1 MMTRNNVASDRRTV
15 TEDPR
20 QRQATKNLVSRYGF
34 VGIFVAVIIAFALT
48 PSIQATFVS
57 SANISNVLGNQSV
70 LALVALA
77 SIVPLIGGQFD
88 LSVGSVVGLT
98 GMLTAGLTSRDHV
111 PVLLAIALGIVVGA
125 VIGLVN
131 GVMVGRFR
139 ANSLIVTLAVS
150 YIIQGIVAWYS
161 NEQTIVTGIP
171 VSLLNLGAGSWLGVP
186 RTFYYLVITAA
197 VIYYVL
203 RQTPFGRHVALIGAN
218 ASAARLAGLAVVP
231 LTIATFAI
239 AGLVSG
245 AAGVLQLAVS
255 GSASPQVG
263 PDYTLAA
270 LAAAFLGSTTI
281 HPGRFNVLGTTLAI
295 FFVAVLVNGLTLL
308 GTASFVSP
316 LLNGAALLVAVLI
329 SSRYAST
336 PL

>member
-1 MMTRNNVASDRRTV
+1 MATDSLAPARQETPRRRNHEVTR
-15 TEDPR
+15 
-20 QRQATKNLVSRYGF
+20 NLVSRYGF
-34 VGIFVAVIIAFALT
+34 AGVFAAIIIAFALI
-48 PSIQATFVS
+48 PSIQATFTS
-57 SANISNVLGNQSV
+57 GANISNLLGNQSV

-98 GMLTAGLTSRDHV
+98 GMLTAGLTSFDHV
-111 PVLLAIALGIVVGA
+111 PVALAIVAGIAAGA

-131 GVMVGRFR
+131 GVLVSFFK

-150 YIIQGIVAWYS
+150 YIVQGIVAWYS

-171 VSLLNLGAGSWLGVP
+171 TSLLSLGAGKWLGVP
-186 RTFYYLVITAA
+186 RTFYYLIVTAA

-203 RQTPFGRHVALIGAN
+203 RQTPFGRHLALTGAN
-218 ASAARLAGLAVVP
+218 ASAARLAGLPVAS
-231 LTIATFAI
+231 LTITPFVI
-239 AGLVSG
+239 GGLVSG

-281 HPGRFNVLGTTLAI
+281 QPGRFNVLGTMLAI

-308 GTASFVSP
+308 GAASFVSL
-316 LLNGAALLVAVLI
+316 LLNGAALLVAVLL
-329 SSRYAST
+329 SARQRR
-336 PL
+336 